1 MANNNKVKLQTIKC
15 PKCGKHYLPAE
26 IYYPAEFFG
35 KPSQIERNNKGEV
48 EFFNG
53 ESLNLS
59 ETFTCTHCDTNFEVI
74 ADISFSTKITE
85 LGEFED
91 FYITPLF
98 DDKLE
103 LDEDFE

>member
-1 MANNNKVKLQTIKC
+1 MSTTKIKLQTIKC
-15 PKCGKHYLPAE
+15 PTCGKQYLPAE
-26 IYYPAEFFG
+26 IYYPNEFFG
-35 KPSQIERNNKGEV
+35 KPSQIERNSKGEI
-48 EFFNG
+48 EYFNG

-59 ETFTCTHCDTNFEVI
+59 ETFTCTHCGVDFEVT
-74 ADISFSTKITE
+74 ADISFSTKVTE
-85 LGEFED
+85 LGEFDD